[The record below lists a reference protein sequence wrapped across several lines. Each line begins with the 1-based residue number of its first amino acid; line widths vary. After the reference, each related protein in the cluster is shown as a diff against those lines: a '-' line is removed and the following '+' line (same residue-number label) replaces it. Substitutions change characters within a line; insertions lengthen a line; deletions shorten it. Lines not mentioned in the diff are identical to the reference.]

1 MLRRRP
7 PGRACAC
14 PRKGILGKRSL
25 PTAMAAVVPRKP
37 PIPPSRE
44 GGFVLPL
51 ALGVSM
57 LLLLSSL
64 SLQTV
69 ALQGHFDQL
78 SEAGRGRD
86 EDALV
91 GAAQRLVGE
100 LNLRHACLLS
110 LPLSRWAH
118 EGQSC
123 ASLPQQEALVGEAGS
138 FGGRLLAWSPG
149 AMEAEALIEAEPAVH
164 GGIAR
169 RGVFQV
175 VLHTDPLRAQSPRL
189 LGLRGVAP

>member
-1 MLRRRP
+1 M
-7 PGRACAC
+7 GVVF
-14 PRKGILGKRSL
+14 PRKSPL
-25 PTAMAAVVPRKP
+25 
-37 PIPPSRE
+37 PPSSE
-44 GGFVLPL
+44 SGFVLPL

-57 LLLLSSL
+57 LLLMGSL

-69 ALQGHFDQL
+69 ALQGHLDQV
-78 SEAGRGRD
+78 SQAERGRD

-100 LNLRHACLLS
+100 LNRRHACLLS
-110 LPLSRWAH
+110 LPLSRWPQ

-123 ASLPQQEALVGEAGS
+123 ASLPQQEALLGEARS

-149 AMEAEALIEAEPAVH
+149 ATEAEALIEAEPAVH
-164 GGIAR
+164 GEIAR
-169 RGVFQV
+169 RAVFKV
-175 VLHTDPLRAQSPRL
+175 VLHSDPLRAQSPRL

>member
-1 MLRRRP
+1 M
-7 PGRACAC
+7 G
-14 PRKGILGKRSL
+14 
-25 PTAMAAVVPRKP
+25 AVVPRKP
-37 PIPPSRE
+37 PVPPSPE
-44 GGFVLPL
+44 SGFVLPL

-57 LLLLSSL
+57 LLLLGSL

-69 ALQGHFDQL
+69 ALQGHLDQVRQ
-78 SEAGRGRD
+78 AGRGRD

-91 GAAQRLVGE
+91 GASQRLVGE
-100 LNLRHACLLS
+100 LNRRHACLLS
-110 LPLSRWAH
+110 LPLSRWSQ

-123 ASLPQQEALVGEAGS
+123 ASLPEQAALLGEAGS

-149 AMEAEALIEAEPAVH
+149 ATEAEALIEAEPAVH

-169 RGVFQV
+169 RAVFKV
-175 VLHTDPLRAQSPRL
+175 VLHADPLRAQSPQL

>member
-1 MLRRRP
+1 M
-7 PGRACAC
+7 
-14 PRKGILGKRSL
+14 
-25 PTAMAAVVPRKP
+25 
-37 PIPPSRE
+37 
-44 GGFVLPL
+44 LPL

-57 LLLLSSL
+57 ILLLSSL

-69 ALQGHFDQL
+69 ALQSHLDQV
-78 SEAGRGRD
+78 SQAGRGRD

-100 LNLRHACLLS
+100 LNRRHACLLS
-110 LPLSRWAH
+110 LPLSRWPQ

-149 AMEAEALIEAEPAVH
+149 ATEAEALIEAEPAVA

-169 RGVFQV
+169 RAVFKV
-175 VLHTDPLRAQSPRL
+175 GLDANPLRAQSPRL
-189 LGLRGVAP
+189 MSLRGVAP

>member
-1 MLRRRP
+1 M
-7 PGRACAC
+7 GA
-14 PRKGILGKRSL
+14 I
-25 PTAMAAVVPRKP
+25 VPRKP
-37 PIPPSRE
+37 PIPPSPE
-44 GGFVLPL
+44 SGFVLPL

-57 LLLLSSL
+57 LLMLSSL

-69 ALQGHFDQL
+69 ALQGRLDQV
-78 SEAGRGRD
+78 SQAGRGRD

-100 LNLRHACLLS
+100 LNRRHACLLS
-110 LPLSRWAH
+110 LHLSRWPQ
-118 EGQSC
+118 EGQGC

-149 AMEAEALIEAEPAVH
+149 ATEAEALIEAAPAVQ

-169 RGVFQV
+169 RAVFMV
-175 VLHTDPLRAQSPRL
+175 VLHSDPLRAQSPRL
-189 LGLRGVAP
+189 LGLRGVEP

>member
-1 MLRRRP
+1 MR
-7 PGRACAC
+7 
-14 PRKGILGKRSL
+14 
-25 PTAMAAVVPRKP
+25 AVVPRKP
-37 PIPPSRE
+37 PIPPSPE
-44 GGFVLPL
+44 SGFVLPL

-69 ALQGHFDQL
+69 ALQGRLDQV
-78 SEAGRGRD
+78 SQAGRGRD

-100 LNLRHACLLS
+100 LNRRHACLLS
-110 LPLSRWAH
+110 LHFSRWPQ
-118 EGQSC
+118 EGQGC

-149 AMEAEALIEAEPAVH
+149 ATEAEALVEAAPAVQ

-169 RGVFQV
+169 RAVFKV
-175 VLHTDPLRAQSPRL
+175 VLHSDPIRAQSPQL
-189 LGLRGVAP
+189 LGLRGVEP

>member
-1 MLRRRP
+1 
-7 PGRACAC
+7 
-14 PRKGILGKRSL
+14 
-25 PTAMAAVVPRKP
+25 MAAIVPRRAP
-37 PIPPSRE
+37 LPPSPE

-57 LLLLSSL
+57 LLMLGSL

-69 ALQGHFDQL
+69 ALQGHLQQL
-78 SEAGRGRD
+78 SQANRGRD

-100 LNLRHACLLS
+100 LNRRHPCLLA
-110 LPLSRWAH
+110 LPLSRWPQ
-118 EGQSC
+118 EGQAC
-123 ASLPQQEALVGEAGS
+123 AGLPQQEALLGKAGS
-138 FGGRLLAWSPG
+138 FGGRLIAWNPDLLQ
-149 AMEAEALIEAEPAVH
+149 AEALIEADPAVA

-169 RGVFQV
+169 RAAFRVALQAE
-175 VLHTDPLRAQSPRL
+175 PPRAEAPRL

>member
-1 MLRRRP
+1 M
-7 PGRACAC
+7 
-14 PRKGILGKRSL
+14 
-25 PTAMAAVVPRKP
+25 
-37 PIPPSRE
+37 
-44 GGFVLPL
+44 LPL

-69 ALQGHFDQL
+69 ALQGHLDQA
-78 SEAGRGRD
+78 SQAGRGRD

-91 GAAQRLVGE
+91 GVAQRLVGE
-100 LNLRHACLLS
+100 LNRRHACLLS
-110 LPLSRWAH
+110 LPLSRWPL

-123 ASLPQQEALVGEAGS
+123 ASLAPQGLLLGESGS

-149 AMEAEALIEAEPAVH
+149 AAEAEALIEADPAVQ

-169 RGVFQV
+169 RAVFKV
-175 VLHTDPLRAQSPRL
+175 VLHADPIRAQSPRL

>member
-1 MLRRRP
+1 M
-7 PGRACAC
+7 GV
-14 PRKGILGKRSL
+14 
-25 PTAMAAVVPRKP
+25 VVPRKP
-37 PIPPSRE
+37 SVPPSPE
-44 GGFVLPL
+44 SGFVLPL
-51 ALGVSM
+51 ALGVS
-57 LLLLSSL
+57 LLLMLSSL

-69 ALQGHFDQL
+69 ALQGRLDQMRQ
-78 SEAGRGRD
+78 AGRGRD

-100 LNLRHACLLS
+100 LNRRHACLLS
-110 LPLSRWAH
+110 LHLSRWPQ

-123 ASLPQQEALVGEAGS
+123 ASLPEQEALLLQAGS

-149 AMEAEALIEAEPAVH
+149 ATEAEALIEAEPAVQ

-169 RGVFQV
+169 RAVFKV
-175 VLHTDPLRAQSPRL
+175 VLDADPLRAQSPRL

>member
-1 MLRRRP
+1 M
-7 PGRACAC
+7 
-14 PRKGILGKRSL
+14 
-25 PTAMAAVVPRKP
+25 
-37 PIPPSRE
+37 
-44 GGFVLPL
+44 LPL

-69 ALQGHFDQL
+69 ALQGHFDQV
-78 SEAGRGRD
+78 SQAARGRD

-169 RGVFQV
+169 RAVFQV